1 MRIVLDTNV
10 LVSGAFF
17 GGIPGRI
24 LQAWR
29 DGKVQI
35 VVSPQILDEY
45 REVLDEL
52 GASRPGIDVRRLLDL
67 LFVHGEL
74 VLGSVLPERVC
85 DDPDDDKFL
94 VCAARAGA
102 DCVVSGDKHL
112 LKASGYRG
120 VPVLTPRAFVD
131 AHLHE

>member
-10 LVSGAFF
+10 LVSGVFF

-29 DGKVQI
+29 DGKIQI
-35 VVSPQILDEY
+35 VLSPEILDEY

-52 GASRPGIDVRRLLDL
+52 AASHPGIDVRRFLDL
-67 LFVHGEL
+67 VIVHGDL
-74 VLGSVLPERVC
+74 VVGASLSEEVC
-85 DDPDDDKFL
+85 DDPEDDKFL
-94 VCAARAGA
+94 ACAVSTAA

-112 LKASGYRG
+112 LKVSGYRG
-120 VPVLTPRAFVD
+120 IVVLKPRAFAD
-131 AHLHE
+131 AHLND